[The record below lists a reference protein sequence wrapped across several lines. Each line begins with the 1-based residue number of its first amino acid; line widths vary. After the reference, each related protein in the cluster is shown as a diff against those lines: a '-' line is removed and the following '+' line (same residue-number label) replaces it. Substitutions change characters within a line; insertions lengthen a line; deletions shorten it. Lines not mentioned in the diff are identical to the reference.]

1 MKASGFFLAAMELLK
16 LHCFASYF
24 FLIPSTPLPLLA
36 LSLAFFLALILE
48 RGLKSTGMRVIFYFL
63 IQLAAFCG
71 SLFLVLL
78 IDGSAGGDW
87 LALLGRPGGLS
98 PQIFIAGALAVYW
111 LRALWLGR
119 QDGGHEF
126 TALRFDE
133 GLLLFLATFSFTALV
148 KLENSL
154 PPRLTIPFFIFG
166 ILALGSVKAEEGRR
180 GGLSRRSRGSMTAA
194 AAAVFLLGALAI
206 ILLLPALFEPAKAA
220 AEGLKQASGFV
231 FKVLADILV
240 WLFSGKR
247 KAVAAETVSEGF
259 KPPPMAEEAGNEMP
273 SVVMWIV
280 VGFLSLLA
288 LAILLL
294 LLWLLIRFLGSRTRK
309 RQVTD
314 RSASIFF
321 WLKALL
327 AAMLRLIARL
337 RRLARRRARLSPALE
352 AYRRLLA
359 AGRAGGEPRK
369 PSETPR
375 EYALRLD
382 ATFEAARGRAL
393 PIAHALEKEVYG
405 GAAPA
410 DSAEETARLQQL
422 GLGLKRR
429 KFIAHRIEQNLLVI
443 GKGIKGARR
452 KNTVA

>member
-1 MKASGFFLAAMELLK
+1 MKSSFFFLAAMELLK
-16 LHCFASYF
+16 LHCLASYF
-24 FLIPSTPLPLLA
+24 FLIPGTRLPILPLS
-36 LSLAFFLALILE
+36 LSFFFVLILE
-48 RGLKSTGMRVIFYFL
+48 RSLKSTGMRVIFYFL
-63 IQLAAFCG
+63 IQLVAFCG

-87 LALLGRPGGLS
+87 LALFGGPGGIS

-133 GLLLFLATFSFTALV
+133 GLLLFLATFSFAALI

-154 PPRLTIPFFIFG
+154 PPRLNIPFFIFG

-206 ILLLPALFEPAKAA
+206 LLLLPAIFEPAKAA
-220 AEGLKQASGFV
+220 AEGLKEASGFLL
-231 FKVLADILV
+231 KVLADILV

-247 KAVAAETVSEGF
+247 KAVAVETVSEGF
-259 KPPPMAEEAGNEMP
+259 RPPPMAEEAGKEMS

-294 LLWLLIRFLGSRTRK
+294 LLWMLIKVLGSRTK
-309 RQVTD
+309 KKPKEAKGL
-314 RSASIFF
+314 SLFAWLKGLWASI
-321 WLKALL
+321 
-327 AAMLRLIARL
+327 RGIVARFIGHWS
-337 RRLARRRARLSPALE
+337 RRRGLSPAKA
-352 AYRRLLA
+352 AYLRLLE
-359 AGRAGGEPRK
+359 AGRAGGAAKGR
-369 PSETPR
+369 SETPR
-375 EYALRLD
+375 EFALRME
-382 ATFEAARGRAL
+382 AQFEAARGRAL
-393 PIAHALEKEVYG
+393 PIVHALEKEVYG

-422 GLGLKRR
+422 GTGLKRR
-429 KFIAHRIEQNLLVI
+429 KFIAQRIEQNLLVF
-443 GKGIKGARR
+443 GKGKKGVKR
-452 KNTVA
+452 KKTGA